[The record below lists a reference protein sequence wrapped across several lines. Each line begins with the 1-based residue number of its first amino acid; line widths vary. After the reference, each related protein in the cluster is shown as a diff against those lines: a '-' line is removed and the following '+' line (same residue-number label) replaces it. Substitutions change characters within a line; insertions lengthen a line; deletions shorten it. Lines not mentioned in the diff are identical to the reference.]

1 MRWWMGIAILCVVL
15 FAQTL
20 LGSLQ
25 ERCATAYGRA
35 PYEAMFYFHA
45 MSLPAFG
52 FMFPSVPARLHAW
65 SACAGGAGAAC
76 ANSLRAVVG
85 GVAEENGLSGV
96 VRGAAA
102 LSLAALRG
110 PLGDVTIMWAH
121 VIINT
126 VTQYICLVGVYQ
138 LISTEDQLTVN
149 VVLTIRKFVSL
160 MMSIWVFGNTFTL
173 YHWTGA
179 LLVLGGSS
187 LYSIKEEQLLQML
200 GWSQKE
206 AAALKAQS
214 SSLALSPGPLA
225 KGGAAAAPEPVRS
238 SSVER
243 RARARR

>member
-1 MRWWMGIAILCVVL
+1 
-15 FAQTL
+15 
-20 LGSLQ
+20 
-25 ERCATAYGRA
+25 
-35 PYEAMFYFHA
+35 
-45 MSLPAFG
+45 
-52 FMFPSVPARLHAW
+52 
-65 SACAGGAGAAC
+65 
-76 ANSLRAVVG
+76 
-85 GVAEENGLSGV
+85 
-96 VRGAAA
+96 
-102 LSLAALRG
+102 
-110 PLGDVTIMWAH
+110 MWAH

-206 AAALKAQS
+206 AAA
-214 SSLALSPGPLA
+214 SLALSPGPLA